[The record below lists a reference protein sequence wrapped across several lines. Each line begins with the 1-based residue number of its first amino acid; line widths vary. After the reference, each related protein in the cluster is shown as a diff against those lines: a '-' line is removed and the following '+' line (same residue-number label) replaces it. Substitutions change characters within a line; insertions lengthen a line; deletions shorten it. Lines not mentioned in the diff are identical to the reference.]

1 MALFNCFPTIAT
13 ERSEYYTTRL
23 CYCVMTSAHQKPELE
38 CVKHLDLRDNLL
50 LETGFLAILIAPM
63 KMPWSSKVRLHDSVT
78 FWLARWL
85 LFRLMFASG
94 VVKLTSR
101 CPTWWGLTGEESAEI
116 WRIYLFPHVLDLL
129 LVQHVCKT
137 TVFTVC
143 EHSVAYSVPKCSALE
158 LISCVTNEPEA
169 KSMVC

>member
-1 MALFNCFPTIAT
+1 
-13 ERSEYYTTRL
+13 
-23 CYCVMTSAHQKPELE
+23 MTSAHQKPEFE
-38 CVKHLDLRDNLL
+38 SVSKRLDLRDNLL

-63 KMPWSSKVRLHDSVT
+63 KMPWSTKERLHDNVT

-116 WRIYLFPHVLDLL
+116 CRLYLCPHFLDLL
-129 LVQHVCKT
+129 LKCSEYPITLKTAVC
-137 TVFTVC
+137 VFTVC
-143 EHSVAYSVPKCSALE
+143 IPHAQNAQ
-158 LISCVTNEPEA
+158 VT
-169 KSMVC
+169 C